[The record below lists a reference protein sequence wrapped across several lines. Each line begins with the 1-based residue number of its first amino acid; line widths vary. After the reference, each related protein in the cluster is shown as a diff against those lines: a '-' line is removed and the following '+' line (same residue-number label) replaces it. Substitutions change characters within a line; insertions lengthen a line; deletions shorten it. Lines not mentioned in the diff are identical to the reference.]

1 MRHEITLHILKQTC
15 HMTDITCHM
24 KLDGMTR
31 DSICNVTYH
40 VFCHKSSHVKYL
52 AMDASSRPNNLTN

>member
-1 MRHEITLHILKQTC
+1 
-15 HMTDITCHM
+15 MTDITCHM